1 MINTNLKKGNPNRKS
16 RTDLDV
22 IKNVDK
28 LYQSRQT
35 TINFF
40 IEYTER
46 VSKAKSRAKQ
56 EGTELK
62 ILTSKQNVSKIANS
76 SCTNKNRQ

>member
-1 MINTNLKKGNPNRKS
+1 MINTNLKKGNANRKS

-35 TINFF
+35 TINLF

-46 VSKAKSRAKQ
+46 ISKAKSRAKQ
-56 EGTELK
+56 EGTGLK
-62 ILTSKQNVSKIANS
+62 ILTAKQNASKIANS